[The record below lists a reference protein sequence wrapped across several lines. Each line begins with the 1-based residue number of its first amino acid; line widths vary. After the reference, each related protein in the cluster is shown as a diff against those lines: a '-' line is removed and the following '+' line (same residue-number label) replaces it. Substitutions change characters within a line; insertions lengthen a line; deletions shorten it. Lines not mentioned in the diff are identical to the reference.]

1 MKLFSKKFKLLL
13 LSLILLFSNS
23 LIAQRPTQSFQ
34 KLIITGTV
42 LDQETQEPLEYA
54 TITFKNERRPKLLQG
69 GITNQEGKFSIEVFP
84 GRYNISTEYISFKT
98 ITQNNVMIRSNLD
111 LGVINMEIEASNLD
125 EVELVGER
133 TTVEI
138 RLDKRIYN
146 VGKDI
151 TVRGGSVSDV
161 LDNVPSVSVDVEGI
175 VSLRGN
181 DNVRILINGKPSG
194 LVGLSG
200 PEGLR
205 QIPAESIEK
214 VEVVTSPSAR
224 YDAAGT
230 AGILNIILKKNTL
243 DGFNGS
249 VVVNAG
255 VPKNNRAS
263 ASLNWRSKKINLFTT
278 TNYGDSESEGGGI
291 FNSEYYNGLDPNTFS
306 NEKRDY
312 FRNRRNFF
320 TNVGVEYLYDDN
332 TSLTLSGFYRKSNN
346 SSLASTFIE
355 SITPTVTLNTDR
367 FDDEKELDETK
378 QFSVNY
384 TKKFDDKGH
393 ELVAEFQ
400 YETSI
405 EDEDSDI
412 ITAIPEEVFTAESQ
426 KRILYQLDY
435 VWPINENTQFELG
448 YRGNFKTQETDYN
461 VAIQENNVFVTNTD
475 LSNIL
480 EYTENVNAAYTQFGQ
495 KMDKFSY
502 LLGLR
507 MEHSNII
514 IDQKTLNTKVKKDYA
529 DWFPTV
535 NLSYEINEKDNIT
548 LGFSRRI
555 RRPRS
560 RSLNPFPSRSSVTF
574 FRQGNPDLDPSYSNT
589 FDLGYLKRWEKF
601 TFNGS
606 VYFQKTTQNIER
618 ITEQTGELVEVPTE
632 QGSSTLV
639 PALRS
644 ITVNLSENNRIGT
657 EFTLTYTP
665 NRNVRI
671 SGNFNI
677 FNSQTIGAYEGRDFG
692 AKIVSWFSRINA
704 SIKFPKGFNTQLR
717 GFYFGPR
724 ANAQTESKG
733 IFTLSG
739 AVNKTVLNKKGTLSL
754 RASDL
759 LNSRRRKSTT
769 TNENFNSYTEFQWR
783 IPSYVL
789 TFTYKINENKA
800 AKKRRASRN
809 PGGGDGGDEFDF

>member
-1 MKLFSKKFKLLL
+1 MKLYFLPSRLALLSLFFLTINLTFAQRPQNFKKLLL
-13 LSLILLFSNS
+13 
-23 LIAQRPTQSFQ
+23 
-34 KLIITGTV
+34 TGKVVDVVT
-42 LDQETQEPLEYA
+42 LEPLEYA
-54 TITFKNERRPKLLQG
+54 TITLRNDRRPEMLQG
-69 GITNQEGKFSIEVFP
+69 GITKADGTFSFEVFP
-84 GRYNISTEYISFKT
+84 GKYNISTEYISFKT
-98 ITQNNVMIRSNLD
+98 ITQEGVVIRSNKD
-111 LGVINMEIEASNLD
+111 LGTINLEIEASAL
-125 EVELVGER
+125 EGVELVGER

-230 AGILNIILKKNTL
+230 AGILNIILKKNEL

-249 VVVNAG
+249 IILNSG
-255 VPKNNRAS
+255 IPKNFRGS
-263 ASLNWRSKKINLFTT
+263 ASLNWRSEKVNIFTT
-278 TNYGDSESEGGGI
+278 TAVGDSESEGRGL
-291 FNSEYYNGLDPNTFS
+291 FNSEYFNGTDPSNFS
-306 NEKRDY
+306 NE
-312 FRNRRNFF
+312 RRNYDRGRKSFF
-320 TNVGVEYLYDDN
+320 TNLGLEYILDDKA
-332 TSLTLSGFYRKSNN
+332 SLTVTGFYRKSDNN
-346 SSLASTFIE
+346 SLVSTYIE
-355 SITPTVTLNTDR
+355 SINATGTFNSER
-367 FDDEKELDETK
+367 FENEVELDETR
-378 QFSVNY
+378 QFTANY
-384 TKKFDDKGH
+384 TKKFDDEGH

-400 YETSI
+400 YETST

-412 ITAIPEEVFTAESQ
+412 TSAIPEEVFTAESQ

-435 VWPINENTQFELG
+435 VWPIDENTQFEVG
-448 YRGNFKTQETDYN
+448 YRGNFKTQVNDYN
-461 VAIQENNVFVTNTD
+461 VSIQENNVFVRNTD

-480 EYTENVNAAYTQFGQ
+480 AYTENVNAAYTQFG
-495 KMDKFSY
+495 KKINKFSY

-514 IDQKTLNTKVKKDYA
+514 IDQRTTNDKVEKNYA

-535 NLSYEINEKDNIT
+535 NLSYEMNEKENIT

-555 RRPRS
+555 RRPRAW
-560 RSLNPFPSRSSVTF
+560 SLNPFPSRSSITF

-606 VYFQKTTQNIER
+606 VYFQKSNQNIER
-618 ITEQTGELVEVPTE
+618 ITEETGEIIEVVDE
-632 QGSSTLV
+632 NGNESLV

-644 ITVNLSENNRIGT
+644 ISVNLSENNRVGT

-665 NRNVRI
+665 SRKVRL

-677 FNSQTIGAYEGRDFG
+677 FNSQTIGDYAGKSFDAE
-692 AKIVSWFSRINA
+692 IVSWFSRINA
-704 SIKFPKGFNTQLR
+704 SVKLPGGFDTQLR
-717 GFYFGPR
+717 ALYFGPR
-724 ANAQTESKG
+724 ANAQTTSKG
-733 IFTLSG
+733 VFSLSG
-739 AVNKTVLNKKGTLSL
+739 AINKTILNKKGTLSL

-769 TNENFNSYTEFQWR
+769 TSENFLTYTEFQWR
-783 IPSYVL
+783 IPTYVL
-789 TFTYKINENKA
+789 TFTYKINESKA
-800 AKKRRASRN
+800 SKRRRSEANR
-809 PGGGDGGDEFDF
+809 GGDGGEGFDF

>member
-1 MKLFSKKFKLLL
+1 MKLKLLTSKLAL
-13 LSLILLFSNS
+13 LGLFFFTVSLTF
-23 LIAQRPTQSFQ
+23 AQRPQDFK
-34 KLIITGTV
+34 KLIITGKIIDV
-42 LDQETQEPLEYA
+42 ETQEPLEYA
-54 TITFKNERRPKLLQG
+54 TITLRNQRRPEMLQG
-69 GITNQEGKFSIEVFP
+69 GITKADGSFSIEVFP
-84 GRYNISTEYISFKT
+84 GKYNISTEYISFKT
-98 ITQNNVMIRSNLD
+98 ITQEGVMIRSNKD
-111 LGVINMEIEASNLD
+111 LGTINLEIEASALD
-125 EVELVGER
+125 GVELVGER

-230 AGILNIILKKNTL
+230 AGILNIILKKNEL

-249 VVVNAG
+249 IVVNG
-255 VPKNNRAS
+255 GIPKNFRGS
-263 ASLNWRSKKINLFTT
+263 ASLNWRTEKVNIFTT
-278 TNYGDSESEGGGI
+278 TSVGDSESEGGGL
-291 FNSEYYNGLDPNTFS
+291 FNSEYYNGTDPSNFS
-306 NEKRDY
+306 NER
-312 FRNRRNFF
+312 RNYDRGRKNFF
-320 TNVGVEYLYDDN
+320 TNLGLEYIVDDK
-332 TSLTLSGFYRKSNN
+332 TSLTVTGFYRKSDNN
-346 SSLASTFIE
+346 SLVSTYIE
-355 SITPTVTLNTDR
+355 SINASGTFNSER
-367 FDDEKELDETK
+367 FENEVELDETK
-378 QFSVNY
+378 QFTANY

-400 YETSI
+400 YETST
-405 EDEDSDI
+405 EDEDSE
-412 ITAIPEEVFTAESQ
+412 ITDTPPEEVFTAESQ

-435 VWPINENTQFELG
+435 VWPIDENTQFEIG
-448 YRGNFKTQETDYN
+448 YRGNFKTQVNDYN
-461 VAIQENNVFVTNTD
+461 VSIEDNNVFVRNTD

-480 EYTENVNAAYTQFGQ
+480 AYTENVNAAYTQFG
-495 KMDKFSY
+495 KKIDKFSY

-507 MEHSNII
+507 MEYSNII
-514 IDQKTLNTKVKKDYA
+514 IDQRTTNVKVEKNYA

-535 NLSYEINEKDNIT
+535 NLSYEMNEKENIT

-555 RRPRS
+555 RRPRGW
-560 RSLNPFPSRSSVTF
+560 SLNPFPSRSSITF

-606 VYFQKTTQNIER
+606 VYFQKSTQNIER
-618 ITEQTGELVEVPTE
+618 ITEETGDLVEVTAN
-632 QGSSTLV
+632 GSTTLV

-644 ITVNLSENNRIGT
+644 ISVNLSENNRIGT

-665 NRNVRI
+665 SRKVRL

-677 FNSQTIGAYEGRDFG
+677 FNSQTIGDYAGKNFDAE
-692 AKIVSWFSRINA
+692 IISWFSRINA
-704 SIKFPKGFNTQLR
+704 SVKLPGGFDTQLR
-717 GFYFGPR
+717 AFYFGPR
-724 ANAQTESKG
+724 ANAQTTSKG
-733 IFTLSG
+733 VFSLSG
-739 AVNKTVLNKKGTLSL
+739 AINKTILNKKGTLSL

-769 TNENFNSYTEFQWR
+769 TSENFSTYTEFQWR

-789 TFTYKINENKA
+789 TFTYKINESKA
-800 AKKRRASRN
+800 SKRRRAAQS
-809 PGGGDGGDEFDF
+809 GGDGGGEGFDF

>member
-1 MKLFSKKFKLLL
+1 MKLKLLTSKLTL
-13 LSLILLFSNS
+13 LGLFLFTISLTF
-23 LIAQRPTQSFQ
+23 AQRPQNFK
-34 KLIITGTV
+34 KLVITGKV
-42 LDQETQEPLEYA
+42 IDVETQEPLEYA
-54 TITFKNERRPKLLQG
+54 TITLRNERRPEMLQG
-69 GITNQEGKFSIEVFP
+69 GITKADGTFSIEIFP
-84 GRYNISTEYISFKT
+84 GKYNISTEYISFKT
-98 ITQNNVMIRSNLD
+98 ITQEGVMIRSNKD
-111 LGVINMEIEASNLD
+111 FGTINLEIEASTLD
-125 EVELVGER
+125 GVELVGER

-161 LDNVPSVSVDVEGI
+161 LDNVPSVSVDVEGV

-230 AGILNIILKKNTL
+230 AGILNIILKKNEL

-249 VVVNAG
+249 IVVNG
-255 VPKNNRAS
+255 GIPKNFRGS
-263 ASLNWRSKKINLFTT
+263 ASLNWRTEKVNIFTT
-278 TNYGDSESEGGGI
+278 TTVGDSESEGGGL
-291 FNSEYYNGLDPNTFS
+291 FNSEYFNSTGPSSFS
-306 NEKRDY
+306 NER
-312 FRNRRNFF
+312 RNYDRGRKNFF
-320 TNVGVEYLYDDN
+320 TNLGLEYIVDDK
-332 TSLTLSGFYRKSNN
+332 TSLTVTGFYRKSDNN
-346 SSLASTFIE
+346 SLVSTHIE
-355 SITPTVTLNTDR
+355 SINATGTFNSER
-367 FDDEKELDETK
+367 FENEVELDETK
-378 QFSVNY
+378 QFTANY

-400 YETSI
+400 YETST

-412 ITAIPEEVFTAESQ
+412 TSAIPEEVFTAESQ
-426 KRILYQLDY
+426 KRVLYQLDY
-435 VWPINENTQFELG
+435 VWPIDENTQFEIG
-448 YRGNFKTQETDYN
+448 YRGNFKTQVNDYN
-461 VAIQENNVFVTNTD
+461 VSIEENNVFVRNTD

-480 EYTENVNAAYTQFGQ
+480 AYTENVNAAYTQFG
-495 KMDKFSY
+495 KKIDKFSY

-514 IDQKTLNTKVKKDYA
+514 IDQRTTNVKVEKNYA

-535 NLSYEINEKDNIT
+535 NLSYEMNEKENVT

-555 RRPRS
+555 RRPRGW
-560 RSLNPFPSRSSVTF
+560 SLNPFPSRSSITF

-606 VYFQKTTQNIER
+606 VYFQKSTQNIER
-618 ITEQTGELVEVPTE
+618 ITEETGDLVEVTAN
-632 QGSSTLV
+632 GSTTLV

-644 ITVNLSENNRIGT
+644 ISVNLSENNRIGT

-665 NRNVRI
+665 SRKVRL

-677 FNSQTIGAYEGRDFG
+677 FNSQTIGDYAGKNFDAE
-692 AKIVSWFSRINA
+692 IISWFSRINA
-704 SIKFPKGFNTQLR
+704 SVKLPGGFDTQLR
-717 GFYFGPR
+717 AFYFGPR
-724 ANAQTESKG
+724 ANAQTATKG
-733 IFTLSG
+733 VFSLSG
-739 AVNKTVLNKKGTLSL
+739 AINKTILKKKGTLSL

-769 TNENFNSYTEFQWR
+769 TSENFSTYTEFQWR

-789 TFTYKINENKA
+789 TFTYKINESKA
-800 AKKRRASRN
+800 SKRRRASRN
-809 PGGGDGGDEFDF
+809 GGDGGGEGFDF

>member
-1 MKLFSKKFKLLL
+1 MKLYFLPSRLALLSLFFLTINLTFAQRPQNFKKLLL
-13 LSLILLFSNS
+13 
-23 LIAQRPTQSFQ
+23 
-34 KLIITGTV
+34 TGKV
-42 LDQETQEPLEYA
+42 VDVETLEPLEYA
-54 TITFKNERRPKLLQG
+54 TITLRNDRRPEMLQG
-69 GITNQEGKFSIEVFP
+69 GITKADGTFSFEVFP
-84 GRYNISTEYISFKT
+84 GKYNISTEYISFKT
-98 ITQNNVMIRSNLD
+98 ITQEGVVIRSNKD
-111 LGVINMEIEASNLD
+111 LGTINLEIEASAL
-125 EVELVGER
+125 EGVELVGER

-230 AGILNIILKKNTL
+230 AGILNIILKKNEL

-249 VVVNAG
+249 IILNSG
-255 VPKNNRAS
+255 IPKNFRGS
-263 ASLNWRSKKINLFTT
+263 ASLNWRSEKVNIFTT
-278 TNYGDSESEGGGI
+278 TTVGDSESEGGGL
-291 FNSEYYNGLDPNTFS
+291 FNSEYFNGTDPSNFS
-306 NEKRDY
+306 NE
-312 FRNRRNFF
+312 RRNYDRGRKSFF
-320 TNVGVEYLYDDN
+320 TNLGLEYILDDK
-332 TSLTLSGFYRKSNN
+332 TSLTVTGFYRKSDNN
-346 SSLASTFIE
+346 SLVSTYIE
-355 SITPTVTLNTDR
+355 SINATGTFNSER
-367 FDDEKELDETK
+367 FENEVELDETR
-378 QFSVNY
+378 QFTANY
-384 TKKFDDKGH
+384 TKKFDDEGH

-400 YETSI
+400 YETST

-412 ITAIPEEVFTAESQ
+412 TSAIPEEVFTAESQ
-426 KRILYQLDY
+426 KRILYQVDY
-435 VWPINENTQFELG
+435 VWPIDENTQFEVG
-448 YRGNFKTQETDYN
+448 YRGNFKTQVNDYN
-461 VAIQENNVFVTNTD
+461 VSIQENNVFVRNTD

-480 EYTENVNAAYTQFGQ
+480 AYTENVNAAYTQFG
-495 KMDKFSY
+495 KKIDKFSY

-514 IDQKTLNTKVKKDYA
+514 IDQRTTNDKVEKNYA

-535 NLSYEINEKDNIT
+535 NLSYEMNEKENVT

-555 RRPRS
+555 RRPRAW
-560 RSLNPFPSRSSVTF
+560 SLNPFPSRSSITF

-606 VYFQKTTQNIER
+606 VYFQKSTQNIER
-618 ITEQTGELVEVPTE
+618 ITEETGEIIEVVDE
-632 QGSSTLV
+632 NGNESLV

-644 ITVNLSENNRIGT
+644 ISVNLSENNRVGT

-665 NRNVRI
+665 SRKVRL

-677 FNSQTIGAYEGRDFG
+677 FNSQTIGDYAGKSFDAE
-692 AKIVSWFSRINA
+692 IVSWFSRINA
-704 SIKFPKGFNTQLR
+704 SVKLPGGFDTQLR
-717 GFYFGPR
+717 AFYFGPR
-724 ANAQTESKG
+724 ANAQTTSKG
-733 IFTLSG
+733 VFSLSG
-739 AVNKTVLNKKGTLSL
+739 AINKTILKKKGTLSL

-769 TNENFNSYTEFQWR
+769 TSENFSTYTEFQWR
-783 IPSYVL
+783 IPTYVL
-789 TFTYKINENKA
+789 TFTYKINESKA
-800 AKKRRASRN
+800 SKRRRSAANS
-809 PGGGDGGDEFDF
+809 GGDGGEGFDF

>member
-1 MKLFSKKFKLLL
+1 MKLKLLTSKLAL
-13 LSLILLFSNS
+13 LGLFFFTVSLTF
-23 LIAQRPTQSFQ
+23 AQRPQDFK
-34 KLIITGTV
+34 KLIITGKV
-42 LDQETQEPLEYA
+42 IDVETQEPLEYA
-54 TITFKNERRPKLLQG
+54 TITLRNQRRPEMLQG
-69 GITNQEGKFSIEVFP
+69 GITKADGSFSIEVFP
-84 GRYNISTEYISFKT
+84 GKYNISTEYISFKT
-98 ITQNNVMIRSNLD
+98 ITQEGVMIRSNKD
-111 LGVINMEIEASNLD
+111 LGTINLEIEASALD
-125 EVELVGER
+125 GVELVGER

-230 AGILNIILKKNTL
+230 AGILNIILKKNEL

-249 VVVNAG
+249 IVVNG
-255 VPKNNRAS
+255 GIPKNFRGS
-263 ASLNWRSKKINLFTT
+263 ASLNWRTEKVNIFTT
-278 TNYGDSESEGGGI
+278 TSVGDSESEGGGL
-291 FNSEYYNGLDPNTFS
+291 FNSEYFNGTDPSNFS
-306 NEKRDY
+306 NER
-312 FRNRRNFF
+312 RNYDRGRKNFF
-320 TNVGVEYLYDDN
+320 TNLGLEYIVDDK
-332 TSLTLSGFYRKSNN
+332 TSLTVTGFYRKSDNN
-346 SSLASTFIE
+346 SLVSTYIE
-355 SITPTVTLNTDR
+355 SINASGTFNSER
-367 FDDEKELDETK
+367 FENEVELDETK
-378 QFSVNY
+378 QFTANY

-400 YETSI
+400 YETST

-412 ITAIPEEVFTAESQ
+412 TSAIPEEVFTAESQ

-435 VWPINENTQFELG
+435 VWPIDENTQFEIG
-448 YRGNFKTQETDYN
+448 YRGNFKTQVNDYN
-461 VAIQENNVFVTNTD
+461 VSIEDNNVFVRNTD

-480 EYTENVNAAYTQFGQ
+480 AYTENVNAAYTQFG
-495 KMDKFSY
+495 KKIDKFSY

-514 IDQKTLNTKVKKDYA
+514 IDQRTTNVKVEKNYA

-535 NLSYEINEKDNIT
+535 NLSYEMNEKENVT

-555 RRPRS
+555 RRPRGW
-560 RSLNPFPSRSSVTF
+560 SLNPFPSRSSITF

-606 VYFQKTTQNIER
+606 VYFQKSTQNIER
-618 ITEQTGELVEVPTE
+618 ITEETGDLVEVTANRKYNI
-632 QGSSTLV
+632 SARF
-639 PALRS
+639 AL
-644 ITVNLSENNRIGT
+644 
-657 EFTLTYTP
+657 
-665 NRNVRI
+665 
-671 SGNFNI
+671 
-677 FNSQTIGAYEGRDFG
+677 
-692 AKIVSWFSRINA
+692 
-704 SIKFPKGFNTQLR
+704 
-717 GFYFGPR
+717 YFC
-724 ANAQTESKG
+724 QS
-733 IFTLSG
+733 F
-739 AVNKTVLNKKGTLSL
+739 
-754 RASDL
+754 
-759 LNSRRRKSTT
+759 RKQ
-769 TNENFNSYTEFQWR
+769 SYW
-783 IPSYVL
+783 Y
-789 TFTYKINENKA
+789 
-800 AKKRRASRN
+800 
-809 PGGGDGGDEFDF
+809 